1 MESSVII
8 VGSGVGGAV
17 LANELSRKD
26 IAVTVIESGKFQ
38 KLGTEMRAL
47 NFYSRSSL
55 LNPSEKSSEGTELLR
70 TIMVGGTSVV
80 TIANG
85 VRSLEREL
93 KEHNI
98 DLTTEFEDA
107 ETELNI
113 KPTPL
118 SAMGQ
123 RTSLLMKASKELG
136 YSVVPMPKY
145 INFELCRSCG
155 NCHLGCIYGAKWT
168 ALRHLTQARKAG
180 AKLLDSSSV
189 QEILHTDKETTGV
202 RVSGSQGNSE
212 IKSQTV
218 ILAAGG
224 LGTPVILQ
232 NSGLEAGK
240 GLFADLFI
248 NTYGLVDQAQYQDE
262 LGMATLIDLHDK
274 EGFILSPFID
284 SPLDMFLYLPLFQ
297 KWNSR
302 RRHRMLGLMAKTT
315 DDRVG
320 TVDKTG
326 TIHKPITPDD
336 YKRINRGKQL
346 SSEILTYAGASPQSI
361 FSSPVRGA
369 HVGGTA
375 SIGTVVDTNLETQVS
390 RLFVCDASVLPQ
402 TPGKPPVLTI
412 VALAKRLATTLVT
425 EYM

>member
-1 MESSVII
+1 MDSSVII

-17 LANELSRKD
+17 LADELSRKD

-47 NFYSRSSL
+47 NFYTGTTFC
-55 LNPSEKSSEGTELLR
+55 PAEKSIEGTELLR
-70 TIMVGGTSVV
+70 TIMVGGSSIV
-80 TIANG
+80 TIGNG

-93 KEHNI
+93 KEQNI
-98 DLTTEFEDA
+98 DLTTEFEEA
-107 ETELNI
+107 EAELNI
-113 KPTPL
+113 KPTPT

-123 RTSLLMKASKELG
+123 RTSLLMNASKELG

-145 INFELCRSCG
+145 INFDLCRSCG

-168 ALRHLTQARKAG
+168 SLHHLTKARKAG
-180 AKLLDSSSV
+180 AKLLDSTSV
-189 QEILHTDKETTGV
+189 HEILHTNKEASGV
-202 RVSGSQGNSE
+202 RVSSTQGRSE
-212 IKSQTV
+212 IKAQTV

-248 NTYGLVDQAQYQDE
+248 NTYGLVDQAQYRDE
-262 LGMATLIDLHDK
+262 LGMATLIDLHDE
-274 EGFILSPFID
+274 EGFILSPMMD
-284 SPLDMFLYLPLFQ
+284 TTLDMFLYLPLFK

-315 DDRVG
+315 DDMAG
-320 TVDKTG
+320 TVDETG

-346 SSEILTYAGASPQSI
+346 SSEILTHAGASPQSI
-361 FSSPVRGA
+361 FSSPIRGA

-375 SIGTVVDTNLETQVS
+375 SIGTVVDTHLETKVS

-412 VALAKRLATTLVT
+412 VALAKRLAKTLLA
-425 EYM
+425 EYF